1 MSAIIHTWPLA
12 GAALLATLSLSLFGC
27 TVGPEF
33 VPQNPDVPK
42 DWVGVS
48 KPQGT
53 AQTQPSTVT
62 TTPANDDAWW
72 AGFRDPVLTSLIQRA
87 AASNLDIRAAALR
100 IAEAR
105 VQRRVSGAGRWP
117 SLTGNASYE
126 SQRFS
131 EKTAQGSLFGSFGS
145 LGGGSGAATPSYPNP
160 YDQYQIGF
168 DASWELDLF
177 GHVRRSVEVADADAQ
192 ASGEDANGTL
202 VSLEGEVARAYID
215 LRNAQSRRTTTQ
227 DNLDTQHEIE
237 GLARLKTRAGLGNG
251 LDVSNAAAQTTTTQA
266 QLPLF
271 DRQIDTDINQ
281 LSELLAREP
290 GALQSELQSATA
302 VPPVPP
308 NVPIGLPADLIRRR
322 PDIRAAEARL
332 HAATARVGV
341 AVADLFPRVTLGA
354 SFGTQAERFPD
365 LANWA
370 GRFINIGPSLQIP
383 IFEGGKLRAT
393 VRLQNIREKEAAVAY
408 AKAVLVAFHEV
419 ENALIAYNTEQN
431 RRQALQATLAHNRNV
446 LALAR
451 QRYKSG
457 LTTFL
462 DVLDAER
469 TQQQSELSLADSTAA
484 VSTDLVALYKALG
497 GGWEGEGNATSIK
510 LQNGAEQ

>member
-1 MSAIIHTWPLA
+1 MSTIIHTGPLA
-12 GAALLATLSLSLFGC
+12 PTALIATLSLSLFGC
-27 TVGPEF
+27 TVGPDF
-33 VPQNPDVPK
+33 VPQKPDVPK
-42 DWVGVS
+42 EWVGVS
-48 KPQGT
+48 NAQGSE
-53 AQTQPSTVT
+53 QTRPSTVT
-62 TTPANDDAWW
+62 ATPTNDDAWW
-72 AGFRDPVLTSLIQRA
+72 ASFRDPVLTSLIERA

-105 VQRRVSGAGRWP
+105 AQRRVAGADQWP

-131 EKTAQGSLFGSFGS
+131 EKTAQGSLFGS
-145 LGGGSGAATPSYPNP
+145 LGNLGDGSGVAIPSYPNP
-160 YDQYQIGF
+160 YDQFQVGF

-177 GHVRRSVEVADADAQ
+177 GRVRRSVEAADADAQ
-192 ASGEDANGTL
+192 ASVEDANGTL
-202 VSLEGEVARAYID
+202 VSLGGEVARAYID
-215 LRNAQSRRTTTQ
+215 LRNAQARRTTTR
-227 DNLDTQHEIE
+227 DNLDTQREIE
-237 GLARLKTRAGLGNG
+237 VLARQKMRAGLGND
-251 LDVSNAAAQTTTTQA
+251 LDVSNAAAQTAATQA

-271 DRQIDTDINQ
+271 NRQIDTDINQ

-302 VPPVPP
+302 VPPAPP
-308 NVPIGLPADLIRRR
+308 NVPIGLPAELIRRR

-370 GRFINIGPSLQIP
+370 SRFINIGPSLQIP

-408 AKAVLVAFHEV
+408 AKAVLNALHEA

-431 RRQALQATLAHNRNV
+431 RRQALHATMTHNRNV
-446 LALAR
+446 HSLAR

-457 LTTFL
+457 LTAFL

-469 TQQQSELSLADSTAA
+469 TQQQTELSLADSTAA
-484 VSTDLVALYKALG
+484 VSTDLVAIYKALG
-497 GGWEGEGNATSIK
+497 GGWEGEDNATLVK
-510 LQNGAEQ
+510 LQNGADQ

>member
-1 MSAIIHTWPLA
+1 MNMKGHIR
-12 GAALLATLSLSLFGC
+12 TLSLAATTGALVMFLFGC
-27 TVGPEF
+27 TVGPDF
-33 VPQNPDVPK
+33 VSQKRDVPK
-42 DWVGVS
+42 DWVGIS
-48 KPQGT
+48 KTQGT
-53 AQTQPSTVT
+53 TQTQPSTVT
-62 TTPANDDAWW
+62 AAPANVDAWW
-72 AGFRDPVLTSLIQRA
+72 ASFHDPVLTSLIQRA
-87 AASNLDIRAAALR
+87 AATNLDIRAAALR

-105 VQRRVSGAGRWP
+105 VQRRVTGADQWP
-117 SLTGNASYE
+117 SLTSNASYE

-145 LGGGSGAATPSYPNP
+145 LGGGSGVATPSFPNP
-160 YDQYQIGF
+160 YDQFQVGF

-177 GHVRRSVEVADADAQ
+177 GRVRRSVEAADADTQ
-192 ASGEDANGTL
+192 AYVEDANGAL
-202 VSLEGEVARAYID
+202 VSLEGEVARVYID
-215 LRNAQSRRTTTQ
+215 LRNAQARRTITQ
-227 DNLDTQHEIE
+227 SNFDTQREIE
-237 GLARLKTRAGLGNG
+237 VLARQKMRAGLGNE
-251 LDVSNAAAQTTTTQA
+251 LDVSSAAAQTTATQA

-271 DRQIDTDINQ
+271 NRQIDTDIDH

-290 GALQSELQSATA
+290 GALRDELQSATA

-341 AVADLFPRVTLGA
+341 AVAELFPRITLGA

-408 AKAVLVAFHEV
+408 AKAVLAALHEV
-419 ENALIAYNTEQN
+419 ENALVAYDTEQS
-431 RRQALQATLAHNRNV
+431 RRQALQATIAHNRNV
-446 LALAR
+446 LSLAH

-457 LTTFL
+457 LTAFL

-469 TQQQSELSLADSTAA
+469 VLQQTELSLADSSAA

-497 GGWEGEGNATSIK
+497 GGWEGEGNAALVK
-510 LQNGAEQ
+510 LQNSAEQ